1 LFFIGKLSFNQCSE
15 KDPVVNFIY
24 FLKKFNFLRS
34 IVKMEVE
41 EMERKEVQ
49 AEIPWIPTTPVK
61 PIVPKSAPICTPMEG
76 NSQIYHQ
83 ANGAFAC
90 SEFSHGTVPAV
101 TITDIDGQNG
111 KICEKTASDNVSSA
125 ESMFPTEVAS
135 TSSCATRVGD
145 NNGLNDLVVPSVV
158 SENSR
163 DPHGKCVLQ
172 LFLILV
178 AIFNFYFWYNSSWGY
193 L

>member
-1 LFFIGKLSFNQCSE
+1 
-15 KDPVVNFIY
+15 
-24 FLKKFNFLRS
+24 
-34 IVKMEVE
+34 MEVE

-90 SEFSHGTVPAV
+90 SEFSHGTEKNRESYDGSIPAA

>member
-1 LFFIGKLSFNQCSE
+1 
-15 KDPVVNFIY
+15 
-24 FLKKFNFLRS
+24 
-34 IVKMEVE
+34 
-41 EMERKEVQ
+41 
-49 AEIPWIPTTPVK
+49 
-61 PIVPKSAPICTPMEG
+61 MEG

-90 SEFSHGTVPAV
+90 SEFSHGTEKNRESYDGSIPAA

-125 ESMFPTEVAS
+125 EFMFPTEVAS
-135 TSSCATRVGD
+135 TSSCAARVI
-145 NNGLNDLVVPSVV
+145 VPSVV

-178 AIFNFYFWYNSSWGY
+178 AIFKFFYFW
-193 L
+193 